1 MAVSLEINYIAK
13 YKVVANVQQQT
24 ISLIVSNSDYYIEN
38 LDLEDYIW

>member
-24 ISLIVSNSDYYIEN
+24 FSLIVSNSDYYIEN
-38 LDLEDYIW
+38 LDLENYIW